1 MSVAKKVAQTRW
13 NYDAYCAIPDDGQRH
28 EIIDGEHFV
37 NPAPDLYHQKVSGYL
52 YFQLFSLIEVSGLGS
67 VLYSPIDLQ
76 LSDHDVVQPD
86 LVVITRKRH
95 GIMTPTRLLG
105 VPDLVVEILSPS
117 NPDHDLKVKRRLYEH
132 AGVPEYWIVEPD
144 LHQILQL
151 VLENGHYKGTL
162 ETTSI
167 TMQAEPRVTVDLSRV
182 W

>member
-1 MSVAKKVAQTRW
+1 MGKIPRTSIAAFAESRVMSVAKKVAQTRW

-37 NPAPDLYHQKVSGYL
+37 NPVPNLYHQKVPGHL
-52 YFQLFSLIEVSGLGS
+52 YFQLFSLIEMSGLGS
-67 VLYSPIDLQ
+67 VLYSPTDLQ

-86 LVVITRKRH
+86 LVVITRKRAS
-95 GIMTPTRLLG
+95 IMTPTRL
-105 VPDLVVEILSPS
+105 P
-117 NPDHDLKVKRRLYEH
+117 
-132 AGVPEYWIVEPD
+132 GVPEYWIVKPD

-151 VLENGHYKGTL
+151 DLENGHYEGTL

-167 TMQAEPRVTVDLSRV
+167 TMQAEPRVTVNLNRV

>member
-37 NPAPDLYHQKVSGYL
+37 NPAPNLYHQKVSGYL
-52 YFQLFSLIEVSGLGS
+52 CFQLFSLIEMSGLGS

-95 GIMTPTRLLG
+95 SIMTPTRL
-105 VPDLVVEILSPS
+105 P
-117 NPDHDLKVKRRLYEH
+117 
-132 AGVPEYWIVEPD
+132 GVPEYWIVEPD

-151 VLENGHYKGTL
+151 DLENGH
-162 ETTSI
+162 
-167 TMQAEPRVTVDLSRV
+167 
-182 W
+182 

>member
-37 NPAPDLYHQKVSGYL
+37 NPAPNLYHQKVSGYL
-52 YFQLFSLIEVSGLGS
+52 YFQLFSLIEMSGLGS

-76 LSDHDVVQPD
+76 L
-86 LVVITRKRH
+86 
-95 GIMTPTRLLG
+95 
-105 VPDLVVEILSPS
+105 
-117 NPDHDLKVKRRLYEH
+117 
-132 AGVPEYWIVEPD
+132 
-144 LHQILQL
+144 
-151 VLENGHYKGTL
+151 VLENGHYKGAL

-167 TMQAEPRVTVDLSRV
+167 TMQAEARVTVNLNRV